1 MNLKKLLA
9 KGYAVSIFSIIVFGL
24 ISIFVHGD
32 KVKGFDDSIIS
43 FVQGFE
49 APSLTVIM
57 KFFSWIGSTEI
68 VAILSIVILLVLYK
82 FLHHRLELILFIA
95 VIGGTAVLN
104 QVLKM
109 LFHRSRPSLHRLADA
124 QGFSFPS
131 GHSMEAVALYGVLA
145 FLLWRHIPSAWGRR
159 ILAFLSVCM
168 ILAIGISRI
177 YLGVHYPSDVIGAY
191 FASIF
196 WLTVSIWIFQR
207 YKDRQ
212 EGIKNK
218 ELE

>member
-32 KVKGFDDSIIS
+32 KVKRFDDSIIS
-43 FVQGFE
+43 FVQEFE
-49 APSLTVIM
+49 TPRLTGIM

-68 VAILSIVILLVLYK
+68 VAILSIIILLVLYK

-159 ILAFLSVCM
+159 ILTFLSMCM

-196 WLTVSIWIFQR
+196 WLTVSISIFQR

-212 EGIKNK
+212 AGIKKK